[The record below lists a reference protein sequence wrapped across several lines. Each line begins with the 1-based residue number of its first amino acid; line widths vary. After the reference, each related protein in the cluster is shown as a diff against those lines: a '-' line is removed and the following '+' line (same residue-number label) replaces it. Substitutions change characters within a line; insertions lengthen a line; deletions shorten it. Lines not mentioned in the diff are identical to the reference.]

1 MVYPP
6 LIEVDPSRIEQAA
19 EDVPPG
25 GSLQIRAQGISI
37 EGDEV
42 SKTVMLPMGP
52 PAPGA
57 ERLRAAGLELRTEDG
72 RVFIDMIGFASA
84 AERAGLDFDFQITSV
99 LGASDRPPKEL
110 MWLPALLALGLIVWL
125 QRRRGPALP
134 APRAAPVAAGED

>member
-1 MVYPP
+1 MAYPP
-6 LIEVDPSRIEQAA
+6 LVETDPTRIEQAA
-19 EDVPPG
+19 EAVPAG
-25 GSLQIRAQGISI
+25 GSLRLHAEGISI
-37 EGDEV
+37 EGREV
-42 SKTVMLPMGP
+42 SQTVMLPMGA

-57 ERLRAAGLELRTEDG
+57 ERLAEAGLELRTEEG

-84 AERAGLDFDFQITSV
+84 AERAGLDFDFEITSV